1 MKIRKATMQDLDQIM
16 QIYENAKV
24 FMRENGNMDQWE
36 DGYPSRELIEQD
48 LNDMYLCM
56 AEGQIACV
64 FYYREG
70 EDEDYR
76 EINGKW
82 LNEAPYAVVHRVAST
97 SIIKG
102 AAVYCLDWAYSQ
114 VPNIRMDTYRD
125 NIPMQ
130 KLLEKCGF
138 QYCGSFERLGTDK
151 WMAYHK
157 A

>member
-1 MKIRKATMQDLDQIM
+1 MEIRKASEQNLDQIM
-16 QIYENAKV
+16 QIYESARV
-24 FMRENGNMDQWE
+24 FMRTNGNKEQWGDE
-36 DGYPSRELIEQD
+36 YPSRELIEQD
-48 LNDMYLCM
+48 LDDMYLCM
-56 AEGQIACV
+56 ADGQIACV
-64 FYYREG
+64 FYYAEE

-82 LNEAPYAVVHRVAST
+82 LNEESYAVVHRVAST
-97 SIIKG
+97 GIVKG
-102 AAVYCLDWAYSQ
+102 AAAYCLDWAYSQ

-138 QYCGSFERLGTDK
+138 QYCGSFERLGMDK

>member
-97 SIIKG
+97 GIIKG

>member
-1 MKIRKATMQDLDQIM
+1 MKIRKASEQDLDQIM
-16 QIYENAKV
+16 QIYEKAKA
-24 FMRENGNMDQWE
+24 FMHANGNKEQWG
-36 DGYPSRELIEQD
+36 DDYPSRELIEQD
-48 LNDMYLCM
+48 LDDMYLCM
-56 AEGQIACV
+56 ADGQIACV
-64 FYYREG
+64 FYYAEE

-82 LNEAPYAVVHRVAST
+82 INEEPYAVVHRVAST
-97 SIIKG
+97 GIVKG
-102 AAVYCLDWAYSQ
+102 AAVYCLNWAYSQ
-114 VPNIRMDTYRD
+114 VPNIRMDTYKD

>member
-16 QIYENAKV
+16 QIYEKAKV
-24 FMRENGNMDQWE
+24 FMHENGNMDQWE

-56 AEGQIACV
+56 AEEQIACV
-64 FYYREG
+64 FYYKEG
-70 EDEDYR
+70 EDEDYK

-97 SIIKG
+97 GIIKG

-138 QYCGSFERLGTDK
+138 RYCGSFERLGTDK
-151 WMAYHK
+151 WMAYQK

>member
-1 MKIRKATMQDLDQIM
+1 MKIRKASEQDLDQIM
-16 QIYENAKV
+16 QIYEKAKA
-24 FMRENGNMDQWE
+24 FMHANGNKEQWG
-36 DGYPSRELIEQD
+36 DDYPSRELIERD
-48 LNDMYLCM
+48 LDDMYLCM
-56 AEGQIACV
+56 ADGQIACV
-64 FYYREG
+64 FYYAEE

-82 LNEAPYAVVHRVAST
+82 INEEPYAVVHRVAST
-97 SIIKG
+97 GIVKG
-102 AAVYCLDWAYSQ
+102 AAVYCLNWAYSQ
-114 VPNIRMDTYRD
+114 VPNIRMDTYKD

>member
-1 MKIRKATMQDLDQIM
+1 MQDLDQIM

-97 SIIKG
+97 GIIKG

>member
-1 MKIRKATMQDLDQIM
+1 MEIKKASMKDLEQIM
-16 QIYENAKV
+16 HVYKNARK
-24 FMRENGNMDQWE
+24 FMCENGNEEQWG
-36 DGYPSRELIEQD
+36 DDYPSTELIRED
-48 LNDMYLCM
+48 IDKMYLCIS
-56 AEGQIACV
+56 EEQIACV
-64 FYYREG
+64 FYYAVE

-82 LNEAPYAVVHRVAST
+82 LNEKPYAVVHRVAST
-97 SIIKG
+97 GIVKG
-102 AAVYCLDWAYSQ
+102 AASYCLDWVYTQ
-114 VPNIRMDTYRD
+114 FPNIRMDTYKD

-157 A
+157 E